1 MKPRKRGQFWEAR
14 WTMADSTEGTQP
26 GFLTEEEAA
35 IYGKQQRILEKQKR
49 RDGIFEKKSKGLTF
63 YEYLETSYAKGL
75 ATKDRTSADYEI
87 NLNKH
92 LIPRFGKMP
101 LSKITSEELETW
113 RIELLNMRKKNGK
126 KFAMSTLDKIEGH
139 LATVL
144 KKAVKHDYL
153 LKNPFDKLDRGFF
166 KRKIIKKRISVL
178 EYEKVVAIANAMP
191 AHLSLLIWLGFH
203 TGMRPSELLGLTWD
217 RIDFE
222 KKAITIDRQIHY
234 LNSEVF
240 DDELKSSAAYR
251 EISLDELLEEKL
263 LNHRA
268 KFGLGPHN
276 LLFHNRDGNVLR
288 YKAALHAFVQASR
301 PLGIPSGVGL
311 HILRHTCVSDMAKA
325 GIRIKVIQV
334 WVGHKSYDETMNTYG
349 HLFDD
354 DNEIAASVRVEH
366 IRTLAAKNK
375 IRVMQLA

>member
-1 MKPRKRGQFWEAR
+1 MKPRQRAQFWEAR
-14 WTMADSTEGTQP
+14 WTRTDGTEGTQP
-26 GFLTEEEAA
+26 GFISLEEADVF
-35 IYGKQQRILEKQKR
+35 GQQQRIIEKQKR
-49 RDGIFEKKSKGLTF
+49 RDGIFDKKSKGLPF
-63 YEYLETSYAKGL
+63 YEYLAASYAKGL
-75 ATKDRTSADYEI
+75 TTKDRTSADYEI

-113 RIELLNMRKKNGK
+113 RLELLNMRKKNGK
-126 KFAMSTLDKIEGH
+126 KFAFSTLDKIEGH

-178 EYEKVVAIANAMP
+178 EYEKVIAIANAMP
-191 AHLSLLIWLGFH
+191 QHLSLLIWLGFH

-217 RIDFE
+217 HIDFD
-222 KKAITIDRQIHY
+222 KKTITIDRQIHY

-268 KFGLGPHN
+268 KFGLGPQN

-288 YKAALHAFVQASR
+288 YKAALHAFVQVSR

-311 HILRHTCVSDMAKA
+311 HILRHTCVSDMARA
-325 GIRIKVIQV
+325 GIRVEVVQD

-349 HLFDD
+349 HLFEDD
-354 DNEIAASVRVEH
+354 IKIAASIRVEH
-366 IRTLAAKNK
+366 IRALDAENK
-375 IRVMQLA
+375 IRVMRLA